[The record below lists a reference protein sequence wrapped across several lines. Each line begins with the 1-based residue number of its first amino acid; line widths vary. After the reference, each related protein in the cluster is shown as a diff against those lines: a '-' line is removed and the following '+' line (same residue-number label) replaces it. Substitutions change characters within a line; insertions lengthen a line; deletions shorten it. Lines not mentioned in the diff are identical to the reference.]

1 MTSQISK
8 INQNLFKTTKIR
20 QCYCQ
25 DRKKKKDS
33 FTECDKT
40 ANLQQFTLILRSGWV
55 LHCFNRLY
63 VLSARQTGSP
73 SLPFPKELT
82 KISYKKHIQNFETWL
97 KHEPL
102 SKSLELSKKV
112 RSSVASTNPQRGS
125 YKHNTIPS
133 DKEHWNIPFGRLWRR
148 KEKFT
153 FTKHSFQP

>member
-1 MTSQISK
+1 M
-8 INQNLFKTTKIR
+8 
-20 QCYCQ
+20 
-25 DRKKKKDS
+25 DS
-33 FTECDKT
+33 FTGCDKA

-55 LHCFNRLY
+55 LHCFNWLH
-63 VLSARQTGSP
+63 VLSVRQT

-82 KISYKKHIQNFETWL
+82 EMSYKKHIQNFETWL

-112 RSSVASTNPQRGS
+112 KSFVSSTNPQRGS

-148 KEKFT
+148 KKKFT
-153 FTKHSFQP
+153 FKTLLSTIKTHLKQFQQTQCSCMLKRSKQLTPSL